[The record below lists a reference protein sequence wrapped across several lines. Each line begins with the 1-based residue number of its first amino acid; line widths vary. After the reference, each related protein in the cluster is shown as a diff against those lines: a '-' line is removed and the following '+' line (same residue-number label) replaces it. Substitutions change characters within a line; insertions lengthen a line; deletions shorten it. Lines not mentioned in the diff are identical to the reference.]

1 MQPLCEIITINFGK
15 NSAEQGGRM
24 AKAKI
29 LLVEDNQTQATLI
42 SAFLIKNGYEVVI
55 ADNGMS
61 AIRIAKSEQ
70 VDIVLLDLVLPDIDG
85 NEVCRWLKLNHDTM
99 AIPIIMLTAKGESRY
114 KVAGLEAGAD
124 DYLPK
129 PFDEN
134 ELNARIYVRLRAKSL
149 QDELR
154 LKNRQLEDM
163 LTRVETLAI
172 VDSLT
177 GLFNR
182 RRFESLLSNEFK
194 KAIRYQHP
202 LSCMMIDIDHF
213 KEVNDTFGHQ
223 AGDLALREVAQMIQA
238 SIREVDTPA
247 RWGGEEFVVLSPNTP
262 KENALRAADRILRSM
277 AAHKFSGI
285 GGRKLSVSIGLAGI
299 PDPLIDTTERLIH
312 AADTAMYEAKQKGRA
327 RVEVAPLG
335 SASLKTCAKPS

>member
-1 MQPLCEIITINFGK
+1 
-15 NSAEQGGRM
+15 
-24 AKAKI
+24 
-29 LLVEDNQTQATLI
+29 
-42 SAFLIKNGYEVVI
+42 
-55 ADNGMS
+55 
-61 AIRIAKSEQ
+61 
-70 VDIVLLDLVLPDIDG
+70 
-85 NEVCRWLKLNHDTM
+85 M
-99 AIPIIMLTAKGESRY
+99 AIPIIMLTSMGESRH

-124 DYLPK
+124 DYLHK
-129 PFDEN
+129 PFDES

-154 LKNRQLEDM
+154 FKNRQLEDM

-194 KAIRYQHP
+194 KAQRYQHP

-223 AGDLALREVAQMIQA
+223 AGDLALREVSQVIQA

-262 KENALRAADRILRSM
+262 KQNALRAADRILRSM

-285 GGRKLSVSIGLAGI
+285 GGRKLSVSIGLAGV
-299 PDPLIDTTERLIH
+299 PDPLIDTTEKLIH

-335 SASLKTCAKPS
+335 GAPLVADAERS

>member
-1 MQPLCEIITINFGK
+1 
-15 NSAEQGGRM
+15 M

-42 SAFLIKNGYEVVI
+42 NSFLTGNGYEVVI

-61 AIRIAKSEQ
+61 AIRIAKSEK

-99 AIPIIMLTAKGESRY
+99 AIPIIMLTAKGESHD

-124 DYLPK
+124 DYLHK
-129 PFDEN
+129 PFDES
-134 ELNARIYVRLRAKSL
+134 ELNARIYARLRSKSL

-154 LKNRQLEDM
+154 IKNHQLENM

-172 VDSLT
+172 MDSLT

-182 RRFESLLSNEFK
+182 RRFETLLANEFK
-194 KAIRYQHP
+194 KSQRYLHP
-202 LSCMMIDIDHF
+202 LSCMIIDVDHF
-213 KEVNDTFGHQ
+213 KEINDSFGHQ
-223 AGDLALREVAQMIQA
+223 AGDLALREVAQVIQA

-262 KENALRAADRILRSM
+262 KENALRAAERILGSM

-285 GGRKLSVSIGLAGI
+285 GGRSLSVSIGLAGI
-299 PDPLIDTTERLIH
+299 PDPSIDTMEKLIH
-312 AADTAMYEAKQKGRA
+312 TADLAMYEAKRKGRA
-327 RVEVAPLG
+327 RVEVAAPG
-335 SASLKTCAKPS
+335 SAQR